1 MTEPAAKFDALIH
14 APIRLQ
20 VCGFLNELQEV
31 EFQRLRDEIDISDS
45 VLSKHLKS
53 LEDAGYVYILKKL
66 DNGRVRTWVSLSPEG
81 MKAFNGHVLALKA
94 IIG

>member
-1 MTEPAAKFDALIH
+1 MNEANFDNVIH
-14 APIRLQ
+14 APNRLQ
-20 VCGFLNELQEV
+20 ICAVLAEIAELDFKQLKQQLDV
-31 EFQRLRDEIDISDS
+31 SDS